1 MPESL
6 DGARN
11 ALSGFL
17 FQVIV
22 DIGLTARALRL
33 TGVSDTDEELEAI
46 LSVIRDGQINEELF
60 GQDAVLRSMIGHTN
74 PSCILIQYKYSRQLD
89 PPHLGREAL
98 IEIVDKL
105 YNSGQ
110 ESTKAGYTPTSFV
123 LLTNRPIGPTAS
135 RLVEDAK
142 NGLRSTDL
150 EQVGRQDVLSRLVIP
165 KAEEATLNTWF
176 TEIKSLGMRYG
187 ASPRE
192 ISDWLNFLFGQV
204 AAGIA
209 AGASP

>member
-46 LSVIRDGQINEELF
+46 LSVIRDGQINEEL
-60 GQDAVLRSMIGHTN
+60 
-74 PSCILIQYKYSRQLD
+74 
-89 PPHLGREAL
+89 
-98 IEIVDKL
+98 
-105 YNSGQ
+105 SGQ